1 MYPKFPFVPIFFF
14 SGLHLHIRKEHTGG
28 LFERR
33 SVVRKLGIAG
43 VLVLFLAAAGSASA
57 TTVWYADVQT
67 SNLLGNRHADLT
79 TLADPGSVDELL
91 SNTELE
97 ALGAGLGSGFV
108 SVGAPLDITHT
119 FSPNGYTVDDVSY
132 AFVTVGVF
140 DDLDLGYEF
149 AELVIDSDVIDSG
162 NAFANLFGGEVT
174 ALITA
179 VGDAVSLTIQSTR
192 GDFVVAFSALAVEFE
207 GTAIGTGPTPAI
219 PEPSAALIFATGL
232 FIAGW
237 RRRV

>member
-1 MYPKFPFVPIFFF
+1 M
-14 SGLHLHIRKEHTGG
+14 GHTGG

-97 ALGAGLGSGFV
+97 AIGAGLGSGFV
-108 SVGAPLDITHT
+108 SVGSPLDITHT

-132 AFVTVGVF
+132 ASVTVGVF

-149 AELVIDSDVIDSG
+149 AELVIDSDVLDSG

-192 GDFVVAFSALAVEFE
+192 GDFLVAFSALAVEFEGTAIE